1 MGDVNAE
8 LLLVVFSLMGKSGL
22 WACERSGEAVKLVNL
37 ESVCGKKDE
46 FPEDSEVLSTAEW
59 CLGFLNLSIGFKRK

>member
-46 FPEDSEVLSTAEW
+46 FPEDSEVLSTA
-59 CLGFLNLSIGFKRK
+59 CLGLFLNLSIGLKRK